1 MATLPTKSIASSQ
14 SVPPPEDLS
23 VLFLP
28 LTPGN
33 SMLCIVLLLIPVR
46 ASGDP
51 FVASFIGS
59 EPSHGVA
66 LDPVGSISLAYCYVS
81 MTLLQFVSAYRST
94 LLYRPPIN
102 SNSNALPLSALLT
115 VLRCRPLPIHRVGR
129 YSSWLVIFI
138 LEPPSLRA
146 HKQCDGTARHHPVGS
161 CCQRA
166 QWLPAAALQFIVS
179 HRGPLVFRT
188 PVSTLL

>member
-1 MATLPTKSIASSQ
+1 LQVQRSS
-14 SVPPPEDLS
+14 PLLGLS
-23 VLFLP
+23 CINHSCQPDRSRIHSWDSKCLLRRCHSCALP
-28 LTPGN
+28 LVVHR
-33 SMLCIVLLLIPVR
+33 LR
-46 ASGDP
+46 AQP
-51 FVASFIGS
+51 WTT
-59 EPSHGVA
+59 
-66 LDPVGSISLAYCYVS
+66 LDPVGSISLAYCYVL

-102 SNSNALPLSALLT
+102 SNSNALPLSALST
-115 VLRCRPLPIHRVGR
+115 VLRCRPLPIHRVQR
-129 YSSWLVIFI
+129 YSSWLVIFK

-166 QWLPAAALQFIVS
+166 QWFSAAALRFIVS

-188 PVSTLL
+188 PASSTPL